1 MNPKPR
7 AMLKFSFM
15 LIQSSTDRPMLT
27 QELEGTETPPVTRV
41 AGWIVSYCLHLAKVW
56 VAEPLK
62 RAAKPA
68 RGMAKFYIRARQ

>member
-1 MNPKPR
+1 
-7 AMLKFSFM
+7 
-15 LIQSSTDRPMLT
+15 MLT

-68 RGMAKFYIRARQ
+68 RGMAKFYIRARQYHQLRKLTETLKISERV